1 MDKKQM
7 AAIFAHAEKISKK
20 QGEGAMFDLGSKK
33 SCAGVKRWSTGLQGL
48 DDALGGGMP
57 KGRMVELGGPPQAGK
72 TSLAYHLC
80 AQHPVSLFIPAE
92 GTFDA
97 PRAGVFG
104 NKPKQMLVYRD
115 CKYAEDIMGKIL
127 EFSKLGVPLIVID
140 SVPGMVCKAEYD
152 LLAKDPLKQPQYGQ
166 LSRLF
171 GRTLKQIEDA
181 IEISGTTVVWINQVR
196 ANMNSGPFGDPY
208 KSPGGYMFEHAMSVK
223 IRVMRRSWITI
234 TNYNPASSAK
244 TARVGILS
252 KIKVIKSKIC
262 NPYEER
268 EFPLIF
274 DTGYISHDDL
284 DVHRKRL
291 MAEGKALYKGKKVK
305 EEDPEEDWDKED
317 DEGSWEDD
325 DD

>member
-1 MDKKQM
+1 MDKKKM
-7 AAIFAHAEKISKK
+7 AAIFAHAQKISKK
-20 QGEGAMFDLGSKK
+20 QGDGAVFHLGSDQAN
-33 SCAGVKRWSTGLQGL
+33 AGIPRWSTGLEGL
-48 DDALGGGMP
+48 DSALGGGMP
-57 KGRMVELGGPPQAGK
+57 KGRMVELGGPPGAGK

-127 EFSKLGVPLIVID
+127 EFSELGIPLIVID
-140 SVPGMVCKAEYD
+140 SVSGMVCKAEYD

-171 GRTLKQIEDA
+171 GRTLKQIEDV
-181 IEISGTTVVWINQVR
+181 IERTGTTIIWLNQVR
-196 ANMNSGPFGDPY
+196 ANMNAGPFGDPY
-208 KSPGGYMFEHAMSVK
+208 KSPGGYMFEHFMSVK
-223 IRVMRRSWITI
+223 IRVMRRSWILVS
-234 TNYNPASSAK
+234 NYNPANSGK
-244 TARVGILS
+244 TQRVGILS

-274 DTGYISHDDL
+274 DTGYISHDDQ
-284 DVHRKRL
+284 DFHRKRI
-291 MAEGKALYKGKKVK
+291 MAEQKAFYKNKPKKDEYVD
-305 EEDPEEDWDKED
+305 EEEEDWDE
-317 DEGSWEDD
+317 E
-325 DD
+325 